1 MLIVITSPD
10 KIVNESELLNQLFS
24 QGLEILHLR
33 KPLWAKTD
41 FEALLKSI
49 NPEHKR
55 KVVLH
60 QFHELA
66 AKYNVKG
73 LHLRE
78 ENRKQL
84 SVSELKELSKEI
96 KRKNLTFS
104 SSVHSIEDVVASGN
118 VFDYVFLSPVFDSIS
133 KPGYVG
139 SKFNVQSLK
148 CETKVIALGGIDLSN
163 IYKTKELGYD
173 GAAVLGAV
181 WRKSEMA
188 IEKFSQIKI
197 VFATPIS
204 LYYETARNAK
214 GNLIEVANTHVG
226 DERTKN
232 MAIAF
237 FLADKGYWVRLLHNN
252 ITDKVV
258 FDKIMPRGSKYPKH
272 ADALVNNDVFEF
284 KTNVSGTIKSL
295 KNDIKAGGR
304 QASKII
310 VRFDTEEHSNKSI
323 LKGITGEM
331 LAFKHIKSVWILKNS
346 NLLKFERKYVI
357 KKNP

>member
-10 KIVNESELLNQLFS
+10 KIPNESELINQLFA
-24 QGLEILHLR
+24 QGLETLHLR
-33 KPLWAKTD
+33 KPSWAKPD
-41 FEALLKSI
+41 FETLLKSI

-66 AKYNVKG
+66 SKYNIKG

-84 SVSELKELSKEI
+84 SLSELKELSKEL

-104 SSVHSIEDVVASGN
+104 SSFHSIEDVISSENA
-118 VFDYVFLSPVFDSIS
+118 FDYVFLSPVFDSIS
-133 KPGYVG
+133 KPDYVG

-148 CETKVIALGGIDLSN
+148 FETKVIALGGIDANN
-163 IYKTKELGYD
+163 IHNTKELGFD
-173 GAAVLGAV
+173 GAAVLGAI
-181 WRKSEMA
+181 WGKSKMV
-188 IEKFSQIKI
+188 IDKFSHIKTL
-197 VFATPIS
+197 FAIIS
-204 LYYETARNAK
+204 LYYETVKTAK

-226 DERTKN
+226 DELIKN
-232 MAIAF
+232 IAIAF

-258 FDKIMPRGSKYPKH
+258 FDKIMPKGSKYPKH

-295 KNDIKAGGR
+295 KNDIKAAGR

-331 LAFKHIKSVWILKNS
+331 LAFKHIKSVWILKN
-346 NLLKFERKYVI
+346 NTLLKFERKYVV